1 MAGDLDDVE
10 GIEGMANDAVRMD
23 GPPLRRARPESLMDK
38 QQAQLSMESR
48 RRLEEKLEETRVK
61 KQMQEYDFDY
71 DSDDDWG

>member
-23 GPPLRRARPESLMDK
+23 GPPLRRAWPESRSDK

>member
-10 GIEGMANDAVRMD
+10 GIEGMANDAVRID
-23 GPPLRRARPESLMDK
+23 GPTLRRARPESLSDK

>member
-1 MAGDLDDVE
+1 
-10 GIEGMANDAVRMD
+10 
-23 GPPLRRARPESLMDK
+23 
-38 QQAQLSMESR
+38 MESR

>member
-10 GIEGMANDAVRMD
+10 GIEGIANDAARMD
-23 GPPLRRARPESLMDK
+23 GPPARRARPESLSDK

-71 DSDDDWG
+71 DFDDDWG